1 MADEDAYFKE
11 DVQRIQKGY
20 KMLDDIERKLKGY
33 LSTGTDSSQAQSNG
47 FE

>member
-1 MADEDAYFKE
+1 MADDDEFFKQ
-11 DVQRIQKGY
+11 DVQRIQSGY

-33 LSTGTDSSQAQSNG
+33 LSAGSEPLSQVSNG